1 LLKVAA
7 IENTPVE
14 ASNMPFMKT
23 RSKPPT
29 KALPSV
35 NARL

>member
-7 IENTPVE
+7 MGEGARD
-14 ASNMPFMKT
+14 ASNRPRMKT
-23 RSKPPT
+23 RSKPPK